1 MREHA
6 PVQQVVIA
14 GGGTAGWMAAALLAR
29 TMGSTIGIRLIESE
43 QIGTVGVGE
52 ATIPPIREF
61 NRVLGIDENDFLR
74 RTQGTFKLGIEFRD
88 WGRPGDRYMHAFGEV
103 GRDLGMGGFH
113 QYWLRA
119 KREGHGGRFWDYSVN
134 EAAALANRFSLA
146 NQLPG
151 SPLQGIVHA
160 YHFDAALYALYLRE
174 FSEKLGV
181 TRIEGKINQVERNP
195 ETGFIQSLLL
205 ESGQRVAGELFID
218 CTGFR
223 GLLIGG
229 ALGVEYEDWSHWLP
243 CNRAVAVP
251 SEPVKPLGA
260 YTRASARAA
269 GWQWRIPLQHR
280 IGNGHVYCGD
290 YLSDDE
296 ATAILLANLDGRAL
310 DEPRLLRFT
319 TGRRKQF
326 WHKNCVA
333 LGLAS
338 GFMEP
343 LESTSIHLIQ
353 TSVSWLVRLF
363 PDLRFERANIDE
375 FNRKCLFDF
384 DRIRDFLVL
393 HYQLNE
399 KDELPF
405 WRDRRHAPAP
415 ARLKHRLE
423 LFKAGG
429 GVYRELGELFTET
442 AWLQVLFGQNIE
454 PRSYHSI
461 ADGISPRQL
470 REYLAN
476 LKTIIEG
483 AVAQFPEHDEYIRR
497 HCAAPPPK
505 A

>member
-1 MREHA
+1 
-6 PVQQVVIA
+6 
-14 GGGTAGWMAAALLAR
+14 
-29 TMGSTIGIRLIESE
+29 
-43 QIGTVGVGE
+43 
-52 ATIPPIREF
+52 
-61 NRVLGIDENDFLR
+61 
-74 RTQGTFKLGIEFRD
+74 
-88 WGRPGDRYMHAFGEV
+88 
-103 GRDLGMGGFH
+103 
-113 QYWLRA
+113 
-119 KREGHGGRFWDYSVN
+119 
-134 EAAALANRFSLA
+134 
-146 NQLPG
+146 
-151 SPLQGIVHA
+151 
-160 YHFDAALYALYLRE
+160 
-174 FSEKLGV
+174 
-181 TRIEGKINQVERNP
+181 
-195 ETGFIQSLLL
+195 
-205 ESGQRVAGELFID
+205 
-218 CTGFR
+218 
-223 GLLIGG
+223 
-229 ALGVEYEDWSHWLP
+229 
-243 CNRAVAVP
+243 
-251 SEPVKPLGA
+251 VKPLGS
-260 YTRASARAA
+260 YTRAGARAA

-280 IGNGHVYCGD
+280 IGNGHVYCGE
-290 YLSDDE
+290 YMSDDE
-296 ATAILLANLDGRAL
+296 ATAILLANLDDRAL
-310 DEPRLLRFT
+310 GEPRLLQFT

-326 WHKNCVA
+326 WRRNCVA

-353 TSVSWLVRLF
+353 TGVSWLVRLF
-363 PDLRFERANIDE
+363 PDLRFEQANIDE

-399 KDELPF
+399 KDDLPF

-415 ARLKHRLE
+415 ERLKHRLE

-483 AVAQFPEHDEYIRR
+483 AVGQFPEHEEYIRL
-497 HCAAPPPK
+497 HCAAPPPQ